1 MLGEGELDSTEIA
14 SESLPAGK
22 LRWSSVESTIA
33 SNCVCFNNVASSP
46 VARLKVCSQRTNWT
60 ELNWTELQIANSA
73 ALDYVCSSLSS
84 TVLAA
89 GHDVTTSEERVVASR
104 VNGSTCYSLV
114 RVSSVQFMCCEQT
127 LILTRRCPRKSPPMV
142 VIGCLLDTQNCVFF
156 SENKTNHV
164 ISERWQKSDPM
175 TDLTAVTSTL
185 DKSTD

>member
-46 VARLKVCSQRTNWT
+46 VARLNVCSQRTNWT
-60 ELNWTELQIANSA
+60 ELNCRSRTQPRIGLRVFIAEQHRPSCRPRRDDQWRTRRGESCKRFDLLQPSSGQFSSVHVLRTNLNSDSTLSAKVASDGRYRMPVRHTEL
-73 ALDYVCSSLSS
+73 C
-84 TVLAA
+84 
-89 GHDVTTSEERVVASR
+89 
-104 VNGSTCYSLV
+104 
-114 RVSSVQFMCCEQT
+114 
-127 LILTRRCPRKSPPMV
+127 
-142 VIGCLLDTQNCVFF
+142 FF
-156 SENKTNHV
+156 SVKNKTNHV